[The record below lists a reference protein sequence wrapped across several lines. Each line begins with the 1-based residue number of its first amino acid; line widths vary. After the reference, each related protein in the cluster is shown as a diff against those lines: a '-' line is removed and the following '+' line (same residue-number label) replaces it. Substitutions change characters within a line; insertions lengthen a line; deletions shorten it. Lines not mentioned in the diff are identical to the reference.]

1 MGRTMDR
8 EQVAEP
14 RLVQTADGTA
24 DKAADCRPKS
34 IVLFSDGTGNSSAK
48 LFKTNVWRMYE
59 AVDLG
64 PPTPG
69 KRKQI
74 AFYDNGVGTSAL
86 RPFAALG
93 GVFGFGLKRNI
104 LELYRYVCRNYQPAE
119 GEKGGAH
126 APPGGDEIYGFG
138 FSRGAF
144 TMRLVMALIADQGL
158 VRSDGRESELLR
170 TSADA
175 YRAFRSRFLPR
186 RLQWPTHAVRNVRA
200 ALSRRWRSWR
210 GIPLYNDSRNYQ
222 PTIRFVGVWDTVAA
236 YGGPIIEITR
246 GIDNWIYALS
256 MPNYRLSPRVNR
268 ARHAL
273 AIDDERDAF
282 HPLLWDEVYEDRQ
295 VESGRVDRER
305 LQQVWF
311 TGMHAD
317 VGGGYPDESLSYVSF
332 LWMKNEAEE
341 AGLRTLKVVT
351 DRYRAL
357 ANSAG
362 PIHDSRSGPGA
373 YYRYQPRNIG
383 GWLHPPDTESIVQ
396 DPQLVDDKRKPM
408 GLLTKVHVH
417 ESVIARAAAGT
428 DGYAPFT
435 LPAKIKVVPPQAGG
449 ETSPQADSVTPVAP
463 PAEDEV
469 PIPILSKEE
478 RKRLEDEHV
487 GEARCAAVAS
497 VWDLVWR
504 RRINYFATLVLTLL
518 LVMMPWW
525 IAAAPEPP
533 LLADG
538 RTWIGG
544 LIRMLAVVT
553 PEFVDPLIDTMADN
567 SFYFLALVLLI
578 WLCLR
583 RSGSLEMRLRDRA
596 RIVWAQSLLVG
607 GPLPAAE
614 SGGLSRSIRTSK
626 AFRRPMRFLK
636 WALLPA
642 LTAILIVLVIL
653 WLLLAVYTQLRLPD
667 LEQGKALCGSSGASS
682 PLQVRRIDFSPARP
696 CHSVGATVERKQRYI
711 VDIEVTK
718 AWTDGDE
725 ATDPAGLAA
734 GKLGFGG
741 YVGVPFRRV
750 ITANYLQPIVE
761 IRRGPGL
768 LQRGNRV
775 HIEPLEMHQQ
785 GDSPTV
791 WRGEFVA
798 PRSGELAL
806 FPNEAVLPFRNAET
820 YNVGYFYRHRRYGNG
835 GMACVTIRR
844 ADLAAALA
852 PPAAGSACKAADA
865 RAAAEADAADQ
876 RAAAEA
882 DRLRRAREADR
893 PAAAPERLAGAAGRD
908 RHRLGRRP
916 SKD

>member
-1 MGRTMDR
+1 MGS
-8 EQVAEP
+8 EQDAPIEDAQSAGAESVA
-14 RLVQTADGTA
+14 AG
-24 DKAADCRPKS
+24 KPKS

-86 RPFAALG
+86 RPFAALAG
-93 GVFGFGLKRNI
+93 IFGFGLKRNI
-104 LELYRYVCRNYQPAE
+104 LELYRYACRNYDKAKGETE
-119 GEKGGAH
+119 GSD

-158 VRSDGRESELLR
+158 VKSDGSEAELLR
-170 TSADA
+170 SSADA
-175 YRAFRSRFLPR
+175 YRAFRSKFLPR
-186 RLQWPTHAVRNVRA
+186 RLQWPTRAVRTIRA
-200 ALSRRWRSWR
+200 TLSRRWRLWR
-210 GIPLYNDSRNYQ
+210 EIPLYNRNQNYQ

-256 MPNYRLSPRVNR
+256 MPDYRLSPRVQC

-282 HPLLWDEVYEDRQ
+282 HPLLWDEVYEGNL
-295 VESGRVDRER
+295 VKVGSVTEER

-332 LWMKNEAEE
+332 LWMMKEAED
-341 AGLRTLKVVT
+341 AGLRTLNVVT
-351 DRYRAL
+351 DRFRAL
-357 ANSAG
+357 ASSAG

-383 GWLHPPDTESIVQ
+383 GWLHPPDTESIVH
-396 DPQLVDDKRKPM
+396 DPQLVDEDNKPV
-408 GLLTKVHVH
+408 GLLTKVQVH

-435 LPAKIKVVPPQAGG
+435 LPAEIEVVPPQVGD
-449 ETSPQADSVTPVAP
+449 ETAPQADNLTPVVP
-463 PAEDEV
+463 PEEEQV
-469 PIPILSKEE
+469 PIPILSPEE
-478 RKRLEDEHV
+478 WQRVEDKTV
-487 GEARCAAVAS
+487 GQARCAAMAS

-518 LVMMPWW
+518 LVLMPWW
-525 IAAAPEPP
+525 IAKAWEPP

-544 LIRMLAVVT
+544 LIRLVAVVT
-553 PEFVDPLIDTMADN
+553 PEFVDPLIDTMANN
-567 SFYFLALVLLI
+567 SFYFLILVILI
-578 WLCLR
+578 WLHLR
-583 RSGSLEMRLRDRA
+583 RGRKLEMRLRDRA
-596 RIVWAQSLLVG
+596 RVIWAQSLKVG
-607 GPLPAAE
+607 GPLPRAE
-614 SGGLSRSIRTSK
+614 SGGLGRKIRTSK
-626 AFRRPMRFLK
+626 TYRRPMRFVK

-642 LTAILIVLVIL
+642 LSAILIVLIL
-653 WLLLAVYTQLRLPD
+653 IWLLLAVYTQLRLPD
-667 LEQGKALCGSSGASS
+667 LEQGDALCSSSGADG
-682 PLQVRRIDFSPARP
+682 PLQVRRFDFSPAER
-696 CHSVGATVERKQRYI
+696 CHSIGASVALNQRYV
-711 VDIEVTK
+711 VDIEVTQ
-718 AWTDGDE
+718 AWTDGGK
-725 ATDPAGLAA
+725 ATTPAGLAA
-734 GKLGFGG
+734 GELGFAG
-741 YVGVPFRRV
+741 YAGVPFRRV
-750 ITANYLQPIVE
+750 ITANYLQPILE

-768 LQRGNRV
+768 LQRGNRI
-775 HIEPLEMHQQ
+775 HIQPLEMRQQ
-785 GDSPTV
+785 GDSPTI

-806 FPNEAVLPFRNAET
+806 FANDAVLPSRTAKT
-820 YNVGYFYRHRRYGNG
+820 YNVGLFYSHERYGNG

-844 ADLAAALA
+844 ADLIGAIA
-852 PPAAGSACKAADA
+852 PSATGDACKAADL
-865 RAAAEADAADQ
+865 RAAREADAAEK
-876 RAAAEA
+876 RAAEESE
-882 DRLRRAREADR
+882 RRRRAREA
-893 PAAAPERLAGAAGRD
+893 AAAVAMPA
-908 RHRLGRRP
+908 P
-916 SKD
+916 

>member
-1 MGRTMDR
+1 MQG
-8 EQVAEP
+8 AEGA
-14 RLVQTADGTA
+14 QDQ
-24 DKAADCRPKS
+24 AARQPKS

-86 RPFAALG
+86 RPFAALA

-104 LELYRYVCRNYQPAE
+104 LELYRYACRNYDRAKN
-119 GEKGGAH
+119 EKAGAP

-144 TMRLVMALIADQGL
+144 TMRLVTALIADQGL
-158 VRSDGRESELLR
+158 VRSDGSEAELLR

-186 RLQWPTHAVRNVRA
+186 RLQWPTRAVRAVRA
-200 ALSRRWRSWR
+200 SLSRRWRLWR
-210 GIPLYNDSRNYQ
+210 GIPLYDKSRNYQ
-222 PTIRFVGVWDTVAA
+222 PTLRFVGVWDTVAA

-256 MPNYRLSPRVNR
+256 MPNYRLSPRVRR

-282 HPLLWDEVYEDRQ
+282 HPLLWDEVYEDRL
-295 VESGRVDRER
+295 VEGGDVGRDR

-332 LWMKNEAEE
+332 LWMMKEAEQV
-341 AGLRTLKVVT
+341 GLRTLNVVT
-351 DRYRAL
+351 DRYRGL

-383 GWLHPPDTESIVQ
+383 GWLHPPDTESIVH
-396 DPQLVDDKRKPM
+396 DPQLVDEDRKPK
-408 GLLTKVHVH
+408 GLLTKVQVH

-435 LPAKIKVVPPQAGG
+435 LPAKIEIVPPQVGGETAPQADNVTPVVPPAG
-449 ETSPQADSVTPVAP
+449 
-463 PAEDEV
+463 DEV
-469 PIPILSKEE
+469 PIPILSREE
-478 RKRLEDEHV
+478 WRRVEDEEV
-487 GEARCAAVAS
+487 GKARCTAVAS
-497 VWDLVWR
+497 VWDMVWR
-504 RRINYFATLVLTLL
+504 RRILYFTTLLLTLL
-518 LVMMPWW
+518 LVLMPWW
-525 IAAAPEPP
+525 VAAAPEPP

-553 PEFVDPLIDTMADN
+553 PGFVDPLIDTMADN

-578 WLCLR
+578 WLCMR
-583 RSGSLEMRLRDRA
+583 RSGSLETRLRDRA
-596 RIVWAQSLLVG
+596 RAIWAQSLRVG
-607 GPLPAAE
+607 GPLPEAE
-614 SGGLSRSIRTSK
+614 GGGLSRSIRTSK
-626 AFRRPMRFLK
+626 AYRRPMRFLK
-636 WALLPA
+636 WTALPA
-642 LTAILIVLVIL
+642 LSALLIVLTL
-653 WLLLAVYTQLRLPD
+653 AWLLLALYAQLRLPD
-667 LEQGKALCGSSGASS
+667 LEQGDSLCRSIGAKGALEA
-682 PLQVRRIDFSPARP
+682 VRFDFSPAQP
-696 CHSVGATVERKQRYI
+696 CHSVGATVERRQRYI
-711 VDIEVTK
+711 VDIEVTQP
-718 AWTDGDE
+718 WTDGGE

-734 GKLGFGG
+734 GELGFGG

-750 ITANYLQPIVE
+750 LTANYLQPILE

-768 LQRGNRV
+768 LQWGNRV
-775 HIEPLEMHQQ
+775 HIEPLEMRRQ
-785 GDSPTV
+785 GDSPTI

-806 FPNEAVLPFRNAET
+806 FPNEAVLPFKSPET
-820 YNVGYFYRHRRYGNG
+820 WNVGYFYRHERYGNG
-835 GMACVTIRR
+835 GSACVTIRR
-844 ADLAAALA
+844 ADRAGALA

-865 RAAAEADAADQ
+865 RAAAEAEAAEK
-876 RAAAEA
+876 RAAEEAE
-882 DRLRRAREADR
+882 RLRRAREA
-893 PAAAPERLAGAAGRD
+893 AATLAR
-908 RHRLGRRP
+908 
-916 SKD
+916 

>member
-1 MGRTMDR
+1 MDR
-8 EQVAEP
+8 EQVEESRPEQSAGC
-14 RLVQTADGTA
+14 Q
-24 DKAADCRPKS
+24 PKS

-86 RPFAALG
+86 RPFAALA

-104 LELYRYVCRNYQPAE
+104 LELYRYACRNYQPAE
-119 GEKGGAH
+119 GETEGAD
-126 APPGGDEIYGFG
+126 APPAGDEIYGFG

-158 VRSDGRESELLR
+158 VRSDGSEAELLR

-186 RLQWPTHAVRNVRA
+186 RLQWPTKAVRA
-200 ALSRRWRSWR
+200 ARASLSRRWRIWR
-210 GIPLYNDSRNYQ
+210 GIPLYDPKRNYR
-222 PTIRFVGVWDTVAA
+222 PTLRFVGVWDTVAA

-256 MPNYRLSPRVNR
+256 MPNYRLNPRVQR

-282 HPLLWDEVYEDRQ
+282 HPLLWDEVHEDRL
-295 VESGRVDRER
+295 VEAGSVDRGR

-332 LWMKNEAEE
+332 LWMMKEAEE
-341 AGLRTLKVVT
+341 VGLRTLKVVT

-362 PIHDSRSGPGA
+362 PLHDSRSGPGA

-383 GWLHPPDTESIVQ
+383 GWLHPPDTESIVH
-396 DPQLVDDKRKPM
+396 DPQLVDDDRKPK
-408 GLLTKVHVH
+408 GLLTRVQVH

-435 LPAKIKVVPPQAGG
+435 LPARIEIVPPQTGG
-449 ETSPQADSVTPVAP
+449 ETAPQADNVTPVAP
-463 PAEDEV
+463 PAGDEV

-478 RKRLEDEHV
+478 WDRVQDGAV

-497 VWDLVWR
+497 VWDMVWC
-504 RRINYFATLVLTLL
+504 RRILYFTTLLLTLL
-518 LVMMPWW
+518 LVLMPWW
-525 IAAAPEPP
+525 VAAAPEPP

-553 PEFVDPLIDTMADN
+553 PGFVDPLIDTMADN

-578 WLCLR
+578 WLCMR
-583 RSGSLEMRLRDRA
+583 RSGSLEMSLRDRA
-596 RIVWAQSLLVG
+596 RAIWAQSLRVG
-607 GPLPAAE
+607 GPLPRAE
-614 SGGLSRSIRTSK
+614 GGGLFRSIRTSK
-626 AFRRPMRFLK
+626 AYRRPMRFLK

-642 LTAILIVLVIL
+642 LSAFLIVLIL
-653 WLLLAVYTQLRLPD
+653 VWLLLAIFTQLRLPD
-667 LEQGKALCGSSGASS
+667 LEQGDALCRSSGAGA
-682 PLQVRRIDFSPARP
+682 PLEVERFDFSPAQP
-696 CHSVGATVERKQRYI
+696 CRSVGATVERKRNYI
-711 VDIEVTK
+711 VDIEVTEP
-718 AWTDGDE
+718 WTDGGRQ
-725 ATDPAGLAA
+725 ATPAGLTA
-734 GKLGFGG
+734 GELGPGG
-741 YVGVPFRRV
+741 YLGVPFRRV
-750 ITANYLQPIVE
+750 ITANYLQPILE
-761 IRRGPGL
+761 IRRGPGR
-768 LQRGNRV
+768 LQWGNRV
-775 HIEPLEMHQQ
+775 HIQPLELRQQ

-791 WRGEFVA
+791 WRGEFEA
-798 PRSGELAL
+798 PRSGELAI
-806 FPNEAVLPFRNAET
+806 FPNEAVLPFKSPET
-820 YNVGYFYRHRRYGNG
+820 WNVGYFYRDRRYGNG
-835 GMACVTIRR
+835 GRACVTIRR
-844 ADLAAALA
+844 ADLVGALA
-852 PPAAGSACKAADA
+852 PPAAGTACKAADA
-865 RAAAEADAADQ
+865 RAAAEAEAAEK

-882 DRLRRAREADR
+882 ERRAAR
-893 PAAAPERLAGAAGRD
+893 PARAAAAR
-908 RHRLGRRP
+908 
-916 SKD
+916 

>member
-1 MGRTMDR
+1 MDGGQVSADRPTKPAGEGETLAGR
-8 EQVAEP
+8 E
-14 RLVQTADGTA
+14 
-24 DKAADCRPKS
+24 PKS
-34 IVLFSDGTGNSSAK
+34 IILFSDGTGNSSAK

-86 RPFAALG
+86 RPFAALAG
-93 GVFGFGLKRNI
+93 IFGFGLKRNI
-104 LELYRYVCRNYQPAE
+104 LELYRYACRNYQKAE
-119 GEKGGAH
+119 GETEGAD

-158 VRSDGRESELLR
+158 VKSDGSEAELLR

-175 YRAFRSRFLPR
+175 YRAFRARFLPR
-186 RLQWPTHAVRNVRA
+186 RLQWPTRGVRAVRA
-200 ALSRRWRSWR
+200 ALSRRWRLRR
-210 GIPLYNDSRNYQ
+210 GIALYDPARNYR

-256 MPNYRLSPRVNR
+256 MPNYRLNPRVRR

-282 HPLLWDEVYEDRQ
+282 HPLLWDEVHEDGLVQ
-295 VESGRVDRER
+295 AGSVGRDR

-317 VGGGYPDESLSYVSF
+317 VGGGYPDESLSYISF
-332 LWMKNEAEE
+332 LWMMKEAEE
-341 AGLRTLKVVT
+341 AGLRTLKVIT

-362 PIHDSRSGPGA
+362 PLHDSRSGPGA

-383 GWLHPPDTESIVQ
+383 GWVHPPDTESIVH
-396 DPQLVDDKRKPM
+396 DPQLVDEHGRPQ
-408 GLLTKVHVH
+408 GLLTRVQVH

-435 LPAKIKVVPPQAGG
+435 LPARIEVVPPQAGS
-449 ETSPQADSVTPVAP
+449 ETAPQADSETPVAP
-463 PAEDEV
+463 AAEAEV
-469 PIPILSKEE
+469 PIPILTPEE
-478 RKRLEDEHV
+478 WRRVEDPAV
-487 GEARCAAVAS
+487 GEARSAATAS

-504 RRINYFATLVLTLL
+504 RRINYFTTLLLTLVLAL
-518 LVMMPWW
+518 MPWW
-525 IAAAPEPP
+525 IALAPSPP

-553 PEFVDPLIDTMADN
+553 PGFVDPLIDTMANN
-567 SFYFLALVLLI
+567 SFYFLLLAGLI
-578 WLCLR
+578 WFHLR
-583 RSGSLEMRLRDRA
+583 RSRKLEMRLRDRA
-596 RIVWAQSLLVG
+596 RVIWARSLEVG
-607 GPLPAAE
+607 GPLPEAE
-614 SGGLSRSIRTSK
+614 GGGLVRGIRTSK
-626 AFRRPMRFLK
+626 TYRRPMRFVK
-636 WALLPA
+636 WTLLPA
-642 LTAILIVLVIL
+642 LSAILIVLVLL
-653 WLLLAVYTQLRLPD
+653 WLLLALYTQLRLPD
-667 LEQGKALCGSSGASS
+667 LEQGDALCRSSGAAA
-682 PLQVRRIDFSPARP
+682 PLEVRRFDFSPAEP
-696 CHSVGATVERKQRYI
+696 CHSVGATVDRDRRYV
-711 VDIEVTK
+711 VDVEVTEP
-718 AWTDGDE
+718 WTDGDE
-725 ATDPAGLAA
+725 PATPAGLAA
-734 GKLGFGG
+734 GELGLGG
-741 YVGVPFRRV
+741 YAGVPFRRV
-750 ITANYLQPIVE
+750 LTANYLQPILE

-768 LQRGNRV
+768 LQWGNRV
-775 HIEPLEMHQQ
+775 HIQPLEMRQQ
-785 GDSPTV
+785 GDRPTI

-806 FPNEAVLPFRNAET
+806 FANEAVLPFKDART
-820 YNVGYFYRHRRYGNG
+820 YNAGFFYAASSYANG
-835 GMACVTIRR
+835 GRACVTIRR
-844 ADLAAALA
+844 ADRIGALA
-852 PPAAGSACKAADA
+852 PPAAGSACRTADA
-865 RAAAEADAADQ
+865 RAAAEADAAEK

-882 DRLRRAREADR
+882 ERLRRARDAV
-893 PAAAPERLAGAAGRD
+893 PAR
-908 RHRLGRRP
+908 
-916 SKD
+916 

>member
-1 MGRTMDR
+1 M
-8 EQVAEP
+8 
-14 RLVQTADGTA
+14 QTAEGAKDNS
-24 DKAADCRPKS
+24 ADCGPKS

-86 RPFAALG
+86 RPFAALA

-104 LELYRYVCRNYQPAE
+104 LELYRYACRNYDPADGETE
-119 GEKGGAH
+119 GAD

-144 TMRLVMALIADQGL
+144 TMRLVVALIADQGL
-158 VRSDGRESELLR
+158 VRSNGSEAELLR
-170 TSADA
+170 TSSDA

-186 RLQWPTHAVRNVRA
+186 RLQWPTRAVRAVRA
-200 ALSRRWRSWR
+200 ALSRRWRLWR
-210 GIPLYNDSRNYQ
+210 GTPLYDRSRNYR

-256 MPNYRLSPRVNR
+256 MPNYRLSPRVGR

-282 HPLLWDEVYEDRQ
+282 HPLLWDEVHEDRL
-295 VESGRVDRER
+295 VADGSLGRDR

-332 LWMKNEAEE
+332 LWMMNEAEK
-341 AGLRTLKVVT
+341 AGLRSLKVVT

-357 ANSAG
+357 ASSAG

-383 GWLHPPDTESIVQ
+383 GWLHPPDTESIVH
-396 DPQLVDDKRKPM
+396 DPQLVDEDGKPK
-408 GLLTKVHVH
+408 GLLTRVQVH

-435 LPAKIKVVPPQAGG
+435 LPAKIEVVPPQAGG
-449 ETSPQADSVTPVAP
+449 ETALQADNETPVVP
-463 PAEDEV
+463 PVEDGV
-469 PIPILSKEE
+469 PIPILSAAEWE
-478 RKRLEDEHV
+478 RVEDPDV
-487 GEARCAAVAS
+487 GQARSAASAS

-504 RRINYFATLVLTLL
+504 RRINYFATLLLTLL
-518 LVMMPWW
+518 LVLMPWW
-525 IAAAPEPP
+525 VAEAWEPP

-578 WLCLR
+578 WFHLR
-583 RSGSLEMRLRDRA
+583 RSRKLETRLRDRA
-596 RIVWAQSLLVG
+596 RVIWARSLKVG
-607 GPLPAAE
+607 GPPPAAE
-614 SGGLSRSIRTSK
+614 GGGLARSIRVSK
-626 AFRRPMRFLK
+626 AYRRPMRFLK
-636 WALLPA
+636 WSLLPA
-642 LTAILIVLVIL
+642 LSALLIVLLLL

-667 LEQGKALCGSSGASS
+667 LEQGEALCKSSGASH
-682 PLQVRRIDFSPARP
+682 PLEVERFDFSPAEP
-696 CHSVGATVERKQRYI
+696 CRSVGATVQRRQRYI

-718 AWTDGDE
+718 PWTDGGE

-734 GKLGFGG
+734 GELGPAG

-750 ITANYLQPIVE
+750 LTANYLQPILE

-775 HIEPLEMHQQ
+775 HIEPLEMRQQ

-798 PRSGELAL
+798 ARSGELAL
-806 FPNEAVLPFRNAET
+806 FPNEAVLPFVKAGT
-820 YNVGYFYRHRRYGNG
+820 WNVGYFYRDRRYGNG

-844 ADLAAALA
+844 ADLVGALA
-852 PPAAGSACKAADA
+852 PPASGSACKAADS
-865 RAAAEADAADQ
+865 RAAAEAEAAEK
-876 RAAAEA
+876 RAAEEA
-882 DRLRRAREADR
+882 QRLRRAREAAR
-893 PAAAPERLAGAAGRD
+893 PGEAAASLSTPTRQPSTAGSAP
-908 RHRLGRRP
+908 HE
-916 SKD
+916 